1 MISRQRTYL
10 PQALPRNCMYVR
22 SNAKLTKTTL
32 CIANYCVL
40 IVQDGNKCLDI
51 ENQFVGLYVNDLL
64 SHFSRIDF
72 SDHKHTFQ
80 VDGIATAS
88 DCCIFWLLTQTE
100 NIWDFQVTM
109 GGPPQQ
115 TADVRLC
122 NKDGHPLLHVQNCGL
137 QPTVPLPCC

>member
-51 ENQFVGLYVNDLL
+51 ENQCVGLYVNDLL

-72 SDHKHTFQ
+72 QAHFSSWWD
-80 VDGIATAS
+80 S
-88 DCCIFWLLTQTE
+88 DCFGLLHFLIVNPNWE
-100 NIWDFQVTM
+100 YLRFSSDN